1 MAFPSSGARSGHHIG
16 LLPHTRRE
24 SQTSVLTS
32 AELQSLQ
39 HGDGRKGGILNSV
52 VITLGPAFVLAAEVG
67 GRFSAETSQFLRG
80 LASAKVRG
88 LPQVLQGRAHAG
100 WVRRWSAMLGC
111 TAARCVTP

>member
-1 MAFPSSGARSGHHIG
+1 MAFTSSGTHNGHDWFA
-16 LLPHTRRE
+16 PHTRRE
-24 SQTSVLTS
+24 NQTSVLTS

-39 HGDGRKGGILNSV
+39 HGHGRKRGILNSV
-52 VITLGPAFVLAAEVG
+52 VITLGPAFVLAAKVG
-67 GRFSAETSQFLRG
+67 GRFSAETFQFLRG
-80 LASAKVRG
+80 LAFAKMRG